1 MAALTIDIK
10 GPQPP
15 AEVAA
20 AIVTAI
26 ERFVADTTVTTDGA
40 LSNPSPWFQAGL
52 LEATGHDPGQPF
64 VTPFGA

>member
-1 MAALTIDIK
+1 MTALTIDIQ

-26 ERFVADTTVTTDGA
+26 ERFVADTTRPVEEA
-40 LSNPSPWFQAGL
+40 VPKPSPWFQAGL
-52 LEATGHDPGQPF
+52 LEAAGHDPEHRFLTVP
-64 VTPFGA
+64 TA